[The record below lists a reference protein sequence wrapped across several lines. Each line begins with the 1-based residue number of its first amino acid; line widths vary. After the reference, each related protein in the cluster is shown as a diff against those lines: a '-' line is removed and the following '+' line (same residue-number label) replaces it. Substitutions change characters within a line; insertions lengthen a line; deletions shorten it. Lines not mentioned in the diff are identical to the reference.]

1 MATLT
6 PGEIVDLVNL
16 TLKDLGR
23 DRITN
28 LMNGLNEYHAMPR
41 LLRDGV
47 SYDSGTALQ
56 WQVALTNTGRPR

>member
-23 DRITN
+23 DKITN
-28 LMNGLNEYHAMPR
+28 LMNGL
-41 LLRDGV
+41 
-47 SYDSGTALQ
+47 
-56 WQVALTNTGRPR
+56 